1 MKTPDAPDVPLNGFQ
16 LYRRLLRYARPYSR
30 AFFIAIGGMIVL
42 ALTEPVLAS
51 LIKQVMDGGFVDR
64 NPELIRMI
72 PVYFIGL
79 AIIKGV
85 AAFVS
90 NYGMQWVGRK
100 VIYDLRKEIFSRTLQ
115 LPSRFYDR
123 QSTAGLVSRL
133 IYDVEQVATAATG
146 GLTTLVKDSITVTGL
161 LIYMTVMSWKLTL
174 LFMLPV
180 PLMAFIVNYMSKKFR
195 RISEN
200 IQDSV
205 GDITQVA
212 KDAFDGHKVVKSYG
226 GLTQEETAFE
236 RVNNRNRLQIM
247 KKAAVA
253 SAGMPGI
260 EIIGVTALA
269 LVIYF
274 SLIQSGPD
282 TVTVGMFGSYLT
294 AVLLMMGPIKRL
306 TRVNESIQTGLAAAT
321 SIFSII
327 DANTETDAGQLHLQR
342 AQGKV
347 EFCDVSFR
355 YDAKNDL
362 VLDRLSFDIEPG
374 QTVALVGPSGSGK
387 SSIASLM
394 ARFYSPD
401 AGEIRLDGVNIADYV
416 LADLRQNISLVT
428 QETVLFQGSIR
439 DNIVYGSPDEIDED
453 RLNEAV
459 HAAHVAEFAD
469 RLPDGLDTQ
478 VGERGARLSGG
489 QRQRIAIARALYK
502 DAPILIMDEATSALD
517 TQSERLV
524 QDAINALM
532 KHRTSLV
539 IAHRLST
546 IEQADKIIVLENG
559 VILESGSHKDLL
571 KNGGLYKR
579 LHHLQQSES

>member
-1 MKTPDAPDVPLNGFQ
+1 MSELHKPETPHNGFQ

-30 AFFIAIGGMIVL
+30 VFFIAIAGMVVL
-42 ALTEPVLAS
+42 ALTEPLLAA
-51 LIKQVMDGGFVDR
+51 LIKQVMDGGFVER
-64 NPELIRMI
+64 NPQLIRMI

-79 AIIKGV
+79 AIIKGI

-115 LPSRFYDR
+115 LPSRFYD
-123 QSTAGLVSRL
+123 QSSTAGLVSRL
-133 IYDVEQVATAATG
+133 IYDVEQVASAATS
-146 GLTTLVKDSITVTGL
+146 GLTTLVKDSITVLGL
-161 LIYMTVMSWKLTL
+161 LIYMLVMSWKLTL

-180 PLMAFIVNYMSKKFR
+180 PLMALVVNYMSKKFR

-226 GLTQEETAFE
+226 GLAQEERAFE

-274 SLIQSGPD
+274 SLRQTGAD

-321 SIFSII
+321 SIFSVI
-327 DANTETDAGQLHLQR
+327 DAETETDTGTIPLQR

-347 EFCDVSFR
+347 EFRDVSFR

-362 VLDRLSFDIEPG
+362 VLNQLSLLMEPG
-374 QTVALVGPSGSGK
+374 ETVALVGPSGSGK
-387 SSIASLM
+387 SSIASLL
-394 ARFYSPD
+394 ARFYAPD
-401 AGEIRLDGVNIADYV
+401 EGEIRVDDVNIADYV
-416 LADLRQNISLVT
+416 LADLRQNLSLVT
-428 QETVLFQGSIR
+428 QETILFQGSIR
-439 DNIVYGSPDEIDED
+439 DNIIYGSAEEPDEE
-453 RLNEAV
+453 RLAAAV
-459 HAAHVAEFAD
+459 KAAHVAEFAD
-469 RLPDGLDTQ
+469 KLPQGLDTQ

-489 QRQRIAIARALYK
+489 QRQRIAIARAIYK

-524 QDAINALM
+524 QDAINTLM
-532 KHRTSLV
+532 QNRTTLV

-546 IEQADKIIVLENG
+546 IEQADKILVLENG
-559 VILESGSHKDLL
+559 IIVEQGDHRSLL
-571 KNGGLYKR
+571 DKKGLYQR
-579 LHHLQQSES
+579 LHKLQQAGS

>member
-1 MKTPDAPDVPLNGFQ
+1 M
-16 LYRRLLRYARPYSR
+16 
-30 AFFIAIGGMIVL
+30 L

-51 LIKQVMDGGFVDR
+51 LIKQVMDGGFVER

-72 PVYFIGL
+72 PIYFIGL
-79 AIIKGV
+79 AIIKGI

-115 LPSRFYDR
+115 LPSRFYDQ

-133 IYDVEQVATAATG
+133 IYDVEQVASAATS
-146 GLTTLVKDSITVTGL
+146 GLTTLVKDTITVAGL
-161 LIYMTVMSWKLTL
+161 LVYMMVMSWKLTL

-180 PLMAFIVNYMSKKFR
+180 PLMALIVNYMSKKFR

-226 GLTQEETAFE
+226 GLAQEEGAFE
-236 RVNNRNRLQIM
+236 QVNNRNRLQIM

-274 SLIQSGPD
+274 SLLQSGHD

-321 SIFSII
+321 SIFGVI
-327 DANTETDAGQLHLQR
+327 DANPEIDTGVRRLER
-342 AQGKV
+342 ARGKV
-347 EFCDVSFR
+347 VFKNVSFR
-355 YDAKNDL
+355 YTGEHDL
-362 VLDRLSFDIEPG
+362 VLEHISFTAEPG
-374 QTVALVGPSGSGK
+374 QTIALVGPSGSGK
-387 SSIASLM
+387 SSIASLL
-394 ARFYSPD
+394 ARFYQPD
-401 AGEIRLDGVNIADYV
+401 SGEILLDDVNIADYI

-428 QETVLFQGSIR
+428 QETILFQGSIR
-439 DNIVYGSPDEIDED
+439 ENIVYGSPDEPDEQ
-453 RLNEAV
+453 RLSEAV
-459 HAAHVAEFAD
+459 KAANVDEFASK
-469 RLPDGLDTQ
+469 LPDGLDTQ

-489 QRQRIAIARALYK
+489 QRQRIAIARAIYK

-517 TQSERLV
+517 THSERLV

-532 KHRTSLV
+532 KDRTTLV

-559 VILESGSHKDLL
+559 VIVEAGTHNDLL
-571 KNGGLYKR
+571 SQFGLYQR
-579 LHHLQQSES
+579 LHKLQQSREA

>member
-1 MKTPDAPDVPLNGFQ
+1 MSKLHKPGAPLNGFQ

-30 AFFIAIGGMIVL
+30 AFFIAIAGMVVL
-42 ALTEPVLAS
+42 ALTEPVLAA
-51 LIKQVMDGGFVDR
+51 LIKQVMDGGFVER
-64 NPELIRMI
+64 NPQLIRMI

-79 AIIKGV
+79 AVIKGV

-100 VIYDLRKEIFSRTLQ
+100 VIYDLRREIFSHTLQ
-115 LPSRFYDR
+115 LPSRFYD
-123 QSTAGLVSRL
+123 QASTAGLVSRL
-133 IYDVEQVATAATG
+133 IYDVEQVASAATS
-146 GLTTLVKDSITVTGL
+146 GLTTLVKDSITVIGL
-161 LIYMTVMSWKLTL
+161 LIYMLVMSWKLTL

-180 PLMAFIVNYMSKKFR
+180 PLMALVVNYMSKKFR

-226 GLTQEETAFE
+226 GLAQEEQAFE

-274 SLIQSGPD
+274 SLRQSGAD

-321 SIFSII
+321 SIFGVI
-327 DANTETDAGQLHLQR
+327 DADTESDTGTVALQR
-342 AQGKV
+342 AAGKV
-347 EFCDVSFR
+347 EFRDVCFR

-362 VLDRLSFDIEPG
+362 VLNHLSFTMAPG
-374 QTVALVGPSGSGK
+374 ETVALVGPSGSGK
-387 SSIASLM
+387 SSIASLL
-394 ARFYSPD
+394 ARFYAPD
-401 AGEIRLDGVNIADYV
+401 EGEIRVDDVNIADYV
-416 LADLRQNISLVT
+416 LADLRQNLSLVT
-428 QETVLFQGSIR
+428 QETILFQGSIR
-439 DNIVYGSPDEIDED
+439 DNIIYGSADEPDEK
-453 RLNEAV
+453 RLAAAV
-459 HAAHVAEFAD
+459 RAAHVAEFAD
-469 RLPDGLDTQ
+469 KLPGGLDTE

-489 QRQRIAIARALYK
+489 QRQRIAIARAIYK

-532 KHRTSLV
+532 KNRTTLV

-546 IEQADKIIVLENG
+546 IEQADKILVLENG
-559 VILESGSHKDLL
+559 EIVEQGDHRTLLEK
-571 KNGGLYKR
+571 KGLYQR
-579 LHHLQQSES
+579 LHKLQQAGS